1 MNDPK
6 QRPDSPLALVTGAT
20 RGLGRAIATALG
32 HNGYRVIANHHH
44 HAELDASL
52 ASEIGCPV
60 MTWDVGDFNAC
71 QQAISEIESVHG
83 PVDVLVNN
91 AGITA
96 DSALHKMSP
105 AQWASVLATNLG
117 SVFNLC
123 RLVIPGMRDR
133 QYGRVINIS
142 SVNGQKG
149 QFGQANYAAA
159 KAGMLGFTR
168 SLALE
173 NARKGIT
180 VNAIA
185 PGYCDTDMV
194 ADVPEKIL
202 TSIIGQI
209 PVGRLGNPAEI
220 ARTVCFLA
228 SRESGF
234 ITGET
239 IAVNGGQY
247 MS

>member
-1 MNDPK
+1 M
-6 QRPDSPLALVTGAT
+6 
-20 RGLGRAIATALG
+20 
-32 HNGYRVIANHHH
+32 IANHHH
-44 HAELDASL
+44 HAENDASL
-52 ASEIGCPV
+52 TAQIGCPV
-60 MTWDVGDFNAC
+60 MTWDVADFSSC
-71 QQAISEIESVHG
+71 EQALSTIEAEHG
-83 PVDVLVNN
+83 PVSVLVNN

-96 DSALHKMSP
+96 DSALHKMS
-105 AQWASVLATNLG
+105 AEQWSSVLTTNLG

-123 RLVIPGMRDR
+123 RLVVPGMRER
-133 QYGRVINIS
+133 GYGRIVNIS

-149 QFGQANYAAA
+149 QFGQSNYAAA

-194 ADVPEKIL
+194 ANVPANIL
-202 TSIIGQI
+202 TAIVEQI
-209 PVGRLGNPAEI
+209 PVGRLGNPDEI

-228 SRESGF
+228 SKTSGF